1 MFKKLIIICLV
12 AVFAFS
18 SAAPALAIDFKTVKP
33 LVAPTDLEFTPTIP
47 VRPIAVPSDE
57 PDEPML
63 LATSTVI
70 APPPAEEPETDGA
83 TAAAPAPAAP
93 AETASPDTDPDT
105 ATPEAGSGLPP
116 LPSITPPSVTPTP
129 TAVPSAP
136 SVSEELTTGAGTLK
150 PAGAP
155 EIERTEEKPAG
166 ALSLDFSKVD
176 VGALLDVCGL
186 DSGCSGDMGV
196 THWVRE
202 TFVQSD
208 NRDRDIRYSTGQGD
222 IKEGLLQVS
231 YFSFVNNDEPAIV
244 YSRPISTGVSPFDAG
259 LVGISTAAMKDFSTA
274 LPGKLSLAVSEALSN
289 ADSGALTPPPS
300 VSARPAPTEETG
312 TGFWHRLF
320 VKIKAVVMAPVRL
333 AAKMF
338 YKSTPKMT
346 VDKAS
351 LIANLEFPHNEY
363 YLRVVPVRNGQVV
376 GAATNEVKITL
387 TEPTEQSD
395 VEIYTP
401 AKIYE
406 VKIRDF
412 EPIRAPA
419 PGVCTGAVILDT
431 DWVGMGVNKKA
442 GDRVCPATY
451 QGVGEQAWYEL
462 FWDFAKSG
470 LNWISEAYNALKS
483 AVVDTIAGA
492 ICGGDAACKMAISA
506 GLDIG
511 LAAMGI
517 PPTIPNFDELV
528 DGGFDYLA
536 SEIASQAGC
545 PDVACKE
552 IIKDKLREVL
562 DSQKNT
568 NPACLGAE
576 EAHRQGIEPLCLPP
590 GVKAHPDPLA
600 THRNAE
606 VTLEI
611 KRNNLP
617 GGGLAGAP
625 YRLYF
630 YNGAYNAGPV
640 GSSIHNIEPY
650 GESVAITEPLQGQM
664 FESTILKIPP
674 LEPGETVAIP
684 IVFTPSEYWVPGHKE
699 AMHGWSTVIYHD
711 GWPQYQYDDWW
722 KLYYGGTL
730 GLSAYID
737 GCVEDYG
744 YEECIISSDSL
755 TVTLPN
761 TLNP

>member
-1 MFKKLIIICLV
+1 MLKKNIVVCLV

-18 SAAPALAIDFKTVKP
+18 SVSPALALDFRTVKP
-33 LVAPTDLEFTPTIP
+33 IVAPTDLEFTAITPS
-47 VRPIAVPSDE
+47 VRPIVTPE
-57 PDEPML
+57 PDEPGL

-70 APPPAEEPETDGA
+70 VPVPEDAPPAEEPETDGA
-83 TAAAPAPAAP
+83 AAAAPAPAVP
-93 AETASPDTDPDT
+93 AETDSSDTVPDTGT
-105 ATPEAGSGLPP
+105 AESGSVLPP
-116 LPSITPPSVTPTP
+116 LPSVTPTP
-129 TAVPSAP
+129 TAAPSAP
-136 SVSEELTTGAGTLK
+136 SASNDLTTGAGPLK
-150 PAGAP
+150 PVIAP
-155 EIERTEEKPAG
+155 DIERAQEKPAG

-176 VGALLDVCGL
+176 VGALLDICGL
-186 DSGCSGDMGV
+186 DSGCSGDMGM
-196 THWVRE
+196 THWQREVSVR
-202 TFVQSD
+202 SD
-208 NRDRDIRYSTGQGD
+208 NRDRDIRYSTGRDD

-231 YFSFVNNDEPAIV
+231 YYSFVNNDDPRIV

-259 LVGISTAAMKDFSTA
+259 LVGLSAAALKDFSA
-274 LPGKLSLAVSEALSN
+274 GLSGKLSVAASNAFYN
-289 ADSGALTPPPS
+289 ADSDTLAPPS
-300 VSARPAPTEETG
+300 ASARPAPSAEAG
-312 TGFWHRLF
+312 TGFWHRLIA
-320 VKIKAVVMAPVRL
+320 KIKAVVMAPVRF
-333 AAKMF
+333 AAKIF
-338 YKSTPKMT
+338 YKSTPVMT
-346 VDKAS
+346 ADKES
-351 LIANLEFPHNEY
+351 LIANLEIPHNEY
-363 YLRVVPVRNGQVV
+363 YLRVVPTKNGRVV
-376 GAATNEVKITL
+376 GAATNEAKITL
-387 TEPTEQSD
+387 TEPEEQSD
-395 VEIYTP
+395 LEFYAP

-483 AVVDTIAGA
+483 AVVDAVAGA
-492 ICGGDAACKMAISA
+492 VCGGDPACKMAISA

-536 SEIASQAGC
+536 SEIAAQAGC

-552 IIKDKLREVL
+552 LIKDKLRQVL

-600 THRNAE
+600 THRNAQ

-630 YNGAYNAGPV
+630 YNGAHNAGPV

-664 FESTILKIPP
+664 FEPTVITVPP
-674 LEPGETVAIP
+674 LEPGEMIAIP
-684 IVFTPSEYWVPGHKE
+684 IVFTPAEYWVPGHKE
-699 AMHGWSTVIYHD
+699 AMHGWSTVVYHD

-737 GCVEDYG
+737 GCDYSYG

-761 TLNP
+761 TINP